1 MLLLIPLCMILTMAG
16 AYLYCDRKLEMGD
29 VYIARYDLSGRTLIS
44 DDEIEKVRMPLAYLG
59 DEVRRNREDIVGR
72 YVKINTLIP
81 KGSFFYEGALDD
93 IEDMKDSIDAQ
104 LKEGEV
110 SYDIYVNDIRVNQ
123 AYLVKGLYVDIYL
136 TISKERVLS
145 DLLINNIRIIGL
157 YDVKHNE
164 MKDYDREAILES
176 ICLAVP
182 KESVAYLNKA
192 RAIGTLSITVGD
204 STYEDVKS
212 VLNRGSAIFEYLD

>member
-1 MLLLIPLCMILTMAG
+1 MLLIPLCMVLTLAA
-16 AYLYCDRKLEMGD
+16 AYLYCDRRLEMGE
-29 VYIARYDLSGRTLIS
+29 VYVARYSLSNRTLIS
-44 DDEIEKVRMPLAYLG
+44 EEEIEKIRVPLAYLG
-59 DEVRRNREDIVGR
+59 DDVCRNKEDIVGR
-72 YVKINTLIP
+72 YVKIDTLIP

-93 IEDMKDSIDAQ
+93 AEDMKDSIAAQ

-136 TISKERVLS
+136 TINKERVLS

-157 YDVKHNE
+157 YDVKHSE
-164 MKDYDREAILES
+164 IRDYDREAILES

-192 RAIGTLSITVGD
+192 RAVGTLSITIGE

-212 VLNRGSAIFEYLD
+212 VLNRNAAIFEYLD